1 MESIVGMSMCA
12 RLLPLVFSLVA
23 LSCGTR
29 SQMLNMW
36 VDPDYPP
43 APLQKLLVV
52 ALWESEPEREAW
64 ESAFA
69 RALEKN
75 DVVAVPS
82 HHVLSSA
89 IPDSATIFDAA
100 RRAGFDGVVAIYE
113 TYEQTKTVY
122 VSEYV
127 ERVYIFPSPYEI
139 YPFPRTVK
147 VVDTYH
153 PPHEKTET
161 ALRCDV
167 EVWTAP
173 DDVRMVWTG
182 TTEVLEPD
190 KNVDTCSIVA
200 GWVGYQLV
208 FCGLVP
214 AGF

>member
-1 MESIVGMSMCA
+1 MSTFVFT
-12 RLLPLVFSLVA
+12 RLFPFVLSLVV

-43 APLQKLLVV
+43 GPMKKLLVV
-52 ALWESEPEREAW
+52 ALWEDGAVREAW
-64 ESAFA
+64 ETAFA
-69 RALEKN
+69 RVLEEN
-75 DVVAVPS
+75 GVAAVPS
-82 HHVLSSA
+82 EHVLRSA
-89 IPDSATIFDAA
+89 IPDSATVFDAA

-122 VSEYV
+122 VAGYV
-127 ERVYIFPSPYEI
+127 EREYIFPPSGYLPCFKIGPE
-139 YPFPRTVK
+139 PVK

-161 ALRCDV
+161 AVRCDV

-190 KNVDTCSIVA
+190 PDVDTCSIVA